1 MHISSGTAQ
10 TIGQTASNRPHIHY
24 AGRVIAASRT
34 ALAILLFMLSVT
46 DLPDFS
52 FEAESDDLV
61 AIAYFAVALVMLVFA
76 WANWWLDFTSA
87 KWAFL
92 MDLSVAVGFFVYFA
106 NSPSE
111 YVVAM
116 LGSSA
121 HILLSSALQWG
132 WRFSLLVAVVL
143 NLVWLARIGWEL
155 QVDRTLEL
163 GVAVRSALFFLTT
176 TVIATWA
183 GVNARLVAVPRFDA
197 GSEGGDEASTHAAI
211 LDYARRVLRA
221 DGAALCWNEAMGTGW
236 TITCSGSLE
245 ASGKD
250 GELDYLQ
257 RLGIEALEPMLFDAV
272 RGRAISCVSEEL
284 TPHAMPS
291 LTDNKLLARLQ
302 IEMGICVPIAC
313 LESRGWLFVTG
324 IKAKSWGHL
333 LLALAAAD
341 EISRRVSWH
350 LAAIIGK
357 RSALDGLRQE
367 LARDLHDSVAQS
379 LAGAKFLLM
388 ALRSKFKSDDSAIT
402 EIDYIRQAIEE
413 EYLHVRRMIAKLRE
427 EPSDVGGGEL
437 IGDVESLISVLRLHW
452 LISVTLVDSDF
463 RINLPH
469 RLSLDIQ
476 QIVREAVANAARH
489 GKAKEVAV
497 SCKMKKNALE
507 LAIADNGTGFKTTP
521 VTTPRSIAERI
532 DSLGGTLEIE
542 TRPGLTKL
550 NLTIP
555 LGALHD

>member
-1 MHISSGTAQ
+1 MHLSSGTPQ
-10 TIGQTASNRPHIHY
+10 IIGQAASNRPHIHY
-24 AGRVIAASRT
+24 AGRVIATSRI
-34 ALAILLFMLSVT
+34 ALAIVLFMLSVT
-46 DLPDFS
+46 DLPDFG
-52 FEAESDDLV
+52 FEAEFDDL
-61 AIAYFAVALVMLVFA
+61 AAAAYVAVALAMLVVA
-76 WANWWLDFTSA
+76 RNSWWLDFTSA

-92 MDLSVAVGFFVYFA
+92 LDLSVTVGIFLYFTD
-106 NSPSE
+106 SQSV

-116 LGSSA
+116 LGCSA

-132 WRFSLLVAVVL
+132 WRFTLLVAVAL
-143 NLVWLARIGWEL
+143 NLIWLGRIGWAL
-155 QVDRTLEL
+155 QVEQAIEP
-163 GVAVRSALFFLTT
+163 GMAVRRILFFVPT
-176 TVIATWA
+176 TVIAAWA
-183 GVNARLVAVPRFDA
+183 GVNARLVAVPRLDA
-197 GSEGGDEASTHAAI
+197 GSGGGDEASTAAAI

-221 DGAALCWNEAMGTGW
+221 DGAALCWTESKGAGW
-236 TITCSGSLE
+236 SITVAGSIQ
-245 ASGKD
+245 AGRTDSD
-250 GELDYLQ
+250 LDYLQ

-272 RGRAISCVSEEL
+272 RGRAISCVNGEL
-284 TPHAMPS
+284 TAHAMPS

-302 IEMGICVPIAC
+302 LDTGICVPIEC

-427 EPSDVGGGEL
+427 EPSDFGGGEL
-437 IGDVESLISVLRLHW
+437 IGDLEAVISVLRLHW

-463 RINLPH
+463 RVSLPH

-497 SCKMKKNALE
+497 SCKLKKNALE
-507 LAIADNGTGFKTTP
+507 LAIADNGTGFRTTP
-521 VTTPRSIAERI
+521 VTPPRSIAERI
-532 DSLGGTLEIE
+532 DSLGGSLEIE